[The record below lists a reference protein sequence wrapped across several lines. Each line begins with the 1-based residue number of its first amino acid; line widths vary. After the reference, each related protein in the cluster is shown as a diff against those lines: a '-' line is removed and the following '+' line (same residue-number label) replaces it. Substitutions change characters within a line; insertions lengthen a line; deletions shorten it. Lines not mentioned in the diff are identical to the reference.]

1 MSARSVCSGT
11 RPSEYI
17 SVRAI
22 SAPPRRPETW
32 ILQPFAPERIAL
44 VSARFI
50 ARRKATRRVD
60 LRAGLADDDARAGR
74 VDVDLDLVGVLADRD
89 VRQPRVGEL
98 ARDVLA

>member
-32 ILQPFAPERIAL
+32 ILQPLAPERMAL

-50 ARRKATRRVD
+50 ARRKATRF
-60 LRAGLADDDARAGR
+60 
-74 VDVDLDLVGVLADRD
+74 
-89 VRQPRVGEL
+89 
-98 ARDVLA
+98 

>member
-22 SAPPRRPETW
+22 SAPPRRPPTM
-32 ILQPFAPERIAL
+32 ILQPLAPERMAL

-50 ARRKATRRVD
+50 ARQGVD
-60 LRAGLADDDARAGR
+60 LGARLADDDARARR
-74 VDVDLDLVGVLADRD
+74 VDVDLHLAGVLADGD
-89 VRQPRVGEL
+89 VGEAGVREL
-98 ARDVLA
+98 ARDVV